1 MYIISILQGI
11 FTKCGNVNNIY
22 LLDFL
27 IIFSNTENYS
37 ALLVLSERAKLL
49 VKHPNTIMLRTISA
63 ILKCNLYDV
72 LVLSYHLDDE
82 NIYYE

>member
-1 MYIISILQGI
+1 MYIILILQGI
-11 FTKCGNVNNIY
+11 FTKCENINDIY

-27 IIFSNTENYS
+27 VFSNIENSS

-49 VKHPNTIMLRTISA
+49 VKHPNTIMLRSISA
-63 ILKCNLYDV
+63 ILRCNIYDV

-82 NIYYE
+82 NIY

>member
-1 MYIISILQGI
+1 MYIILILQGI
-11 FTKCGNVNNIY
+11 FTKCENINDIY

-27 IIFSNTENYS
+27 VVFSNIENSS

-49 VKHPNTIMLRTISA
+49 VKHPNTIMLRSISA
-63 ILKCNLYDV
+63 ILRCNIYDV